1 MLIELD
7 KIRTN
12 GGTQVREEITAHV
25 VWEYAELMKEGV
37 KFPPVAVYFDG
48 KDYWLADGFHRCQAA
63 RSAGIDQIEA
73 DVIQGTRRDAILHS
87 VGANAEHGLR
97 RSRAD
102 KERAVMML
110 LNDEEWRKW
119 STREVARR
127 CGVSKSFV
135 ADLRK
140 SLSATDSE
148 ERTYTTRHGTK
159 SKMKTG
165 KIGKG
170 RKRIVTKEQ
179 YEAEAKAQA
188 EAGERAQED
197 TPAQEDATD
206 PDAQVPAG
214 PPAAADPV
222 SKSIASVSV
231 ILPKDPVLMAA
242 ALMDHFG
249 LEFSDKLA
257 EELARVVKEKS
268 QAPSETQSSGDQA

>member
-7 KIRTN
+7 KIRTD
-12 GGTQVREEITAHV
+12 GGTQVREEITTHI
-25 VWEYAELMKEGV
+25 VWEYAELMREGAH
-37 KFPPVAVYFDG
+37 FPPVVVYFDG

-63 RSAGIDQIEA
+63 KSAGIEQIEA

-87 VGANAEHGLR
+87 VGANADHGLR
-97 RSRAD
+97 RSHSD
-102 KERAVMML
+102 KHRAVMML

-119 STREVARR
+119 STREIAKR
-127 CGVSKSFV
+127 CSVSKSFV

-170 RKRIVTKEQ
+170 RKRIVTKEE
-179 YEAEAKAQA
+179 YEAEAQA
-188 EAGERAQED
+188 EADGADQQED
-197 TPAQEDATD
+197 EPTAEVAAPAETPDHVAE
-206 PDAQVPAG
+206 PA
-214 PPAAADPV
+214 
-222 SKSIASVSV
+222 SKSVASVSMV
-231 ILPKDPVLMAA
+231 LPKDPVLMAA

-249 LEFSDKLA
+249 LEFSAKLA

-268 QAPSETQSSGDQA
+268 RAPTNTQTSGDEA

>member
-12 GGTQVREEITAHV
+12 GGTQVREEITAHI
-25 VWEYAELMKEGV
+25 VWEYAELMRDGAH
-37 KFPPVAVYFDG
+37 FPPVVVYFDG

-63 RSAGIDQIEA
+63 KSAGIEQIEA

-87 VGANAEHGLR
+87 VGANADHGLR
-97 RSRAD
+97 RSHAD
-102 KERAVMML
+102 KQRAVMML

-119 STREVARR
+119 STREVAKR

-179 YEAEAKAQA
+179 YEAEASGQ
-188 EAGERAQED
+188 
-197 TPAQEDATD
+197 AQEDAPVQEHVSA
-206 PDAQVPAG
+206 PDAQVPAD
-214 PPAAADPV
+214 PPAATEPV
-222 SKSIASVSV
+222 SKSVASVSV

-242 ALMDHFG
+242 ALVNHFG
-249 LEFSDKLA
+249 LEFSAKLA
-257 EELARVVKEKS
+257 KELARIVKEKS
-268 QAPSETQSSGDQA
+268 QAPSETQPSGDQA

>member
-1 MLIELD
+1 MLIDLD

-25 VWEYAELMKEGV
+25 VWEYADLMKEGV
-37 KFPPVAVYFDG
+37 KFPPVTVYFDG

-63 RSAGIDQIEA
+63 KLADIDQIEA

-102 KERAVMML
+102 KNRAVMML
-110 LNDEEWRKW
+110 LDDEEWRKW
-119 STREVARR
+119 STREIARR

-148 ERTYTTRHGTK
+148 ERTFTTRHGTK

-170 RKRIVTKEQ
+170 RKRIVTKEE
-179 YEAEAKAQA
+179 YEAEAQAEA
-188 EAGERAQED
+188 EAGEQAKD
-197 TPAQEDATD
+197 DAPATD
-206 PDAQVPAG
+206 AQLPAD
-214 PPAAADPV
+214 PPAAAEPI
-222 SKSIASVSV
+222 SESIVSVSLV
-231 ILPKDPVLMAA
+231 LPKDPVLMAT

-249 LEFSDKLA
+249 LEFSAKLS
-257 EELARVVKEKS
+257 EELARIVKEKS
-268 QAPSETQSSGDQA
+268 QAPSETPSSGDQS